1 MGCMDNPS
9 TCCAIICCLVLSCGM
24 AGFSLGIWATDLNYE
39 DQLETQDWPAASNC
53 TVGVRLR
60 TDSYCC
66 GSCSNQDGC
75 CRYCDYTSE
84 VAVTSPSFPGTRT
97 ARWCGVGFTD
107 TDRGDTLDIYIATHA
122 TVECW
127 YENDSDQSDRAKLS
141 DCDADTG
148 AYIAVM
154 VALSIFLG
162 IFFCCCIGFLCMLCV
177 KSDRCCESICSS
189 VGACGRCIGDSFDH
203 LIECFS
209 SCCGCCRSEEY
220 DHHYQQGNT
229 LGHKNNQS
237 NLDNEGNEIIL
248 PPGGGLSRT
257 ASYQDNNKHLKRQ
270 SSWTDPQAEAVAPP
284 AYGFLGRKPSV
295 AVYAPQYIPEGNH
308 TVQQPTSKENSGVAG
323 AAPQPI

>member
-1 MGCMDNPS
+1 MGCMDNQS
-9 TCCAIICCLVLSCGM
+9 NIVSLIVCVLLSGAM
-24 AGFSLGIWATDLNYE
+24 VGVSVGIWLNYDDYE
-39 DQLETQDWPAASNC
+39 DKQATQGWPAASNC
-53 TVGVRLR
+53 TVGVHLK

-66 GSCSNQDGC
+66 NKGSNSKGGNGGC
-75 CRYCDYTSE
+75 QRYCDYTSE
-84 VAVTSPSFPGTRT
+84 VSVTSPSFTGTRT

-107 TDRGDTLDIYIATHA
+107 TDRGDTLDIYVATHA

-148 AYIAVM
+148 AYIAVL
-154 VALSIFLG
+154 VILSIFLG
-162 IFFCCCIGFLCMLCV
+162 IFFLCCIGFLCMICV

-209 SCCGCCRSEEY
+209 SCCGCCKSEEY

-257 ASYQDNNKHLKRQ
+257 PSYQDNNKHLKRQ
-270 SSWTDPQAEAVAPP
+270 SSWTDPQAEATAPP

-295 AVYAPQYIPEGNH
+295 AAYAPQYIP
-308 TVQQPTSKENSGVAG
+308 
-323 AAPQPI
+323 